1 MKSLV
6 ACACL
11 LVASAAF
18 AKDAD
23 EASFASPFTSRAV
36 LQRDCPLS
44 VFGFATPESTVMVAL
59 DRKELSATADKDG
72 KWKVVFPAMKAGM
85 GHVLKLSSGGRTFA
99 ELDDIAIGDVW
110 ICSGQSNMAMNYYG
124 GLTRGREEIERARHF
139 DIRVF
144 GESEAFSF
152 KPLDRVPRPVEWQ
165 HAAFDSLR
173 GFSACAYFFAAALR
187 ERLPNVPIGLVNV
200 SWGGSAISTWMSLE
214 AYASADAYCKAA
226 AKSHLDRIAAYET
239 GGGAEGFA
247 ARVER
252 WKKDCA
258 EKGSIPAEKPPFD
271 DSDWEIVKLPSL
283 LPPDF
288 DGCAWFRRA
297 VKLTREQAVAG
308 AVLALGA
315 IDDQDLVYVNG
326 VQVGSDDRW
335 NAPRRYPVPA
345 GTLRAGDNVI
355 AARVR
360 DNGGEGGFLEGDLA
374 AFALKTPAGD
384 VALDGEWK
392 TKRFAFDAQP
402 LDPSQIQ
409 YWTPAVCYNAM
420 VHPLFPMAAK
430 GAIWYQGCSDVGDSP
445 RYDHQV
451 RALVKDWRS
460 HFTHP
465 DGFPFYIVQLAAF
478 QRTNEQ
484 PVESA
489 WASMRWTQMQLGETM
504 EKSGTAVLLDAGD
517 HDDIHPKDKKTPGE
531 RLARL
536 ALARTY
542 GVKGVVEAGPIP
554 LGAKQVSGNLVGV
567 AFKNDEGLK
576 TSDGGKLK
584 GFQLAGEDGR
594 FVWVEAEVMNKGVG
608 LKIPEGVKPAKV
620 RYAWDDFPDCNLVNG
635 ENLPCGPFE
644 IEIQSQVK

>member
-1 MKSLV
+1 MKRLFLPACLV
-6 ACACL
+6 A
-11 LVASAAF
+11 ASMAF

-36 LQRDCPLS
+36 LQRDCPLP
-44 VFGFATPESTVMVAL
+44 VFGFATPGSTVTVAL
-59 DRKELSATADKDG
+59 DRRELATTVGADG
-72 KWKVVFPAMKAGM
+72 KWKVVFPAMKAGL

-110 ICSGQSNMAMNYYG
+110 ICSGQSNMAMNYHG
-124 GLTRGREEIERARHF
+124 GITRGREEMERNEYF
-139 DIRVF
+139 DIRLF
-144 GESEAFSF
+144 NEMEAFSF
-152 KPLDRVPRPVEWQ
+152 KPLDRVPRPVEWR
-165 HAAFDSLR
+165 HADFDSAR
-173 GFSACAYFFAAALR
+173 TFSACAYFFAAALR

-200 SWGGSAISTWMSLE
+200 SWSGSAISAWMSLE
-214 AYASADAYCKAA
+214 AYASADDYCKAA
-226 AKSHLDRIAAYET
+226 AKSHLDRLAAYEA

-247 ARVER
+247 ARLEQ
-252 WKKDCA
+252 WKKDCDA
-258 EKGSIPAEKPPFD
+258 KGAIPAEKPAFND
-271 DSDWEIVKLPSL
+271 ADWEAVELPSL

-288 DGCAWFRRA
+288 DGCAWFRRK
-297 VKLTREQAVAG
+297 VKLTGAQAAAD
-308 AVLALGA
+308 AVLSLGA
-315 IDDQDLVYVNG
+315 LDDRDIVHVNG
-326 VQVGSDDRW
+326 VQVGADDRW
-335 NAPRRYPVPA
+335 NVPRLYPVPA

-355 AARVR
+355 AVR
-360 DNGGEGGFLEGDLA
+360 LWDVGGEGGFLERDLA

-384 VALDGEWK
+384 VPLGGAWK
-392 TKRFAFDAQP
+392 TKRFAFDPQP
-402 LDPSQIQ
+402 FDPSRIQ

-445 RYDHQV
+445 RYANQV

-460 HFTHP
+460 RFTHP

-478 QRTNEQ
+478 QRTNEH
-484 PVESA
+484 PVDSA
-489 WASMRWTQMQLGETM
+489 WASMRWTQMLLGETM

-542 GVKGVVEAGPIP
+542 GMKDVVEAGPIP
-554 LGAKQVSGNLVGV
+554 VAIKRVKDERVGI
-567 AFKNDEGLK
+567 AFKNAAGLK
-576 TSDGGKLK
+576 TSDGGNVK

-594 FVWVEAEVMNKGVG
+594 FVWAEAEIMNQTVA
-608 LKIPEGVKPAKV
+608 LKTPDGMKPAKV
-620 RYAWDDFPDCNLVNG
+620 RYAWDDYPDCNLVNG

-644 IEIQSQVK
+644 LAVR